1 MILHLPSISLSLVVS
16 LMFINVTY
24 TQHANLSDEFGG
36 ISLDPSWQHYQNQY
50 YTATVGNGQLSMDIN
65 GANCNNNCAWFHAQ
79 SAGFIYKLVAGNFEV
94 VCIARS
100 EEASGSNIGDD
111 IANDT
116 QLGGLLARNGLSASQ
131 NYVFN
136 VIGTRFDL
144 PSIETK
150 STSNNNSGTI
160 EHFGVSG
167 TEAELRMI
175 REGSVFTMYSRDLG
189 ATEWIQRST
198 FNRPDL
204 PDTLQ
209 VGVIAYA
216 FESYPEDLV
225 VKFDYVRFSDLV
237 EVNKWLGGSGLWQDA
252 GIWSLNSVPDSTHSV
267 VIDNPQAQTIQILP
281 AQQFKCLYLD
291 IQCSQTEFIVDG
303 QFEVKSFD

>member
-1 MILHLPSISLSLVVS
+1 MRAASLATWLIVCSV
-16 LMFINVTY
+16 FINFANAQIT
-24 TQHANLSDEFGG
+24 NLSDEFEGV
-36 ISLDPSWQHYQNQY
+36 SLDPSWQHYQNQY
-50 YTATVGNGQLSMDIN
+50 YTASVDNGQLSMDID
-65 GANCNNNCAWFHAQ
+65 GANCNNNCAWYHAQ
-79 SAGFIYKLVAGNFEV
+79 SAGFIYKLVSGNFEV

-116 QLGGLLARNGLSASQ
+116 QLGGLLARNGLSVSQ

-136 VIGTRFDL
+136 VIGTRFDV

-160 EHFGVSG
+160 EHFGVSS

-189 ATEWIQRST
+189 ATEWTQRST
-198 FNRPDL
+198 FSRPDL

-237 EVNKWLGGSGLWQDA
+237 KVNKWLGGSGLWQDA
-252 GIWSLNSVPDSTHSV
+252 GMWSINSVPDSTHSV
-267 VIDNPQAQTIQILP
+267 IIDNPQAQTIQILP
-281 AQQFKCLYLD
+281 AQQFKCLDLD
-291 IQCSQTEFIVDG
+291 IQGSQTEFIVDG